1 MSLLKDIKA
10 QFYLQD
16 NALIKIIL
24 INVLVYIFDC
34 IVWVVSKI
42 SVHDI
47 WFHSLQSLQGASSNL
62 MEVAYKPWT
71 ILTYAFSHDT
81 PSPLHIFFNMLGL
94 YWFGGLISEYI
105 GGRRLVS
112 LYVIG
117 ALFGVALYL
126 VCYNFIPF
134 YASKPPS
141 LLIGASGS
149 VLAAVV
155 GAATLIPTY
164 RFHLIFIGPVKIVY
178 IAAFYVFLS
187 FIGSVQGNAGG
198 NLAHL
203 GGALAGFLFI
213 TSLKRGI
220 DLGKPIN
227 AIVDFIGS
235 LFSKDKKVRLSF
247 SNNKKS
253 GLDAGYVPDE
263 KEINILL
270 DKISRSGYESLTKE
284 EKQKL
289 FKASQ

>member
-10 QFYLQD
+10 QFHLQD
-16 NALIKIIL
+16 NALVKIIL
-24 INVLVYIFDC
+24 INVLVYVFDC
-34 IVWVVSKI
+34 IVWVVSKV
-42 SVHDI
+42 SAHDV
-47 WFHSLQSLQGASSNL
+47 WFYALQSFQGASSNL
-62 MEVAYKPWT
+62 IEIAYKPWT
-71 ILTYAFSHDT
+71 VLTYAFSHDI

-117 ALFGVALYL
+117 ALFGVALYV
-126 VCYNFIPF
+126 VCYNFVPF
-134 YASKPPS
+134 YANKPSS

-149 VLAAVV
+149 VLATVV
-155 GAATLIPTY
+155 GAATLIPSY

-187 FIGSVQGNAGG
+187 FIGLVQGNAGG

-203 GGALAGFLFI
+203 GGAFAGFLFI
-213 TSLKRGI
+213 MSLKRGI

-227 AIVDFIGS
+227 ALVDFVGG
-235 LFSKDKKVRLSF
+235 LFSKKQNVRLSF
-247 SNNKKS
+247 SNKKNVEV
-253 GLDAGYVPDE
+253 GGNHTPNQKEVDA
-263 KEINILL
+263 IL